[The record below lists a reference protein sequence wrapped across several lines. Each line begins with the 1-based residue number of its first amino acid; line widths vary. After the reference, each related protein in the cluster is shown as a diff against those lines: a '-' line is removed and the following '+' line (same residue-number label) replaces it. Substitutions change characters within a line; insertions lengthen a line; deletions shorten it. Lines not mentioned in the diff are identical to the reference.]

1 MRAIPPHISTSE
13 LRIVDPAG
21 NVRLVLAS
29 AAEGPSVRLLS
40 SDGVARAALA
50 LGSSDQP
57 SLKLLSP
64 DPSQPSAALEVDDKG
79 VHVRFDRPAGGA
91 SYVFL
96 NNEGASGVVL
106 IDTNGVRRLEAV
118 LAPNGEPIVRRFDVG
133 GQAMP

>member
-1 MRAIPPHISTSE
+1 MQGRPAPHRPTRADERS
-13 LRIVDPAG
+13 G
-21 NVRLVLAS
+21 
-29 AAEGPSVRLLS
+29 LL
-40 SDGVARAALA
+40 
-50 LGSSDQP
+50 
-57 SLKLLSP
+57 
-64 DPSQPSAALEVDDKG
+64 QPSAALEVDDKG